1 MLRMTGTLPRV
12 RLEVLIRCQYLH
24 QDTGKIFLETA
35 NMRSYGMYSKCV
47 DI

>member
-1 MLRMTGTLPRV
+1 MLRMTGTLPSV
-12 RLEVLIRCQYLH
+12 RLEVLKHCRYLH

-35 NMRSYGMYSKCV
+35 KMRSYGMYSKYL